1 MIRIFPL
8 LALSL
13 SLAACAGGQ
22 RPEYMRAGTGG
33 EMAFARA
40 ERAQRDGDI
49 ATAMQAYRCSAAFGR
64 GYEVAWHDLG
74 VLALNTADAPGTS
87 AADAE
92 AFRAEGFEALEI
104 AANTGWAA
112 SQAELAIR
120 HHRMGHTAEAAR
132 WSAIYRTNNRD
143 QALGLTRLPQTTS
156 DAIAANASDAERAAA
171 VEAAADFF
179 PRPLD
184 TAQPGPECREL
195 TSPMRREREI
205 NLQDVIE
212 PSVGTSRPTGQ

>member
-1 MIRIFPL
+1 MIRLVPL

-13 SLAACAGGQ
+13 SLAACAGSN

-33 EMAFARA
+33 EMAYARG
-40 ERAQRDGDI
+40 ERAQRAGDV
-49 ATAMQAYRCSAAFGR
+49 ATALEAYRCSAAFGR
-64 GYEVAWHDLG
+64 GYEVAWHSLG
-74 VLALNTADAPGTS
+74 ILALDTAEAPGTLP
-87 AADAE
+87 ADAE
-92 AFRAEGFEALEI
+92 AFRAEGFAALET
-104 AANTGWAA
+104 AARAGWAA

-179 PRPLD
+179 PRTLD
-184 TAQPGPECREL
+184 MTQAGPECSEL

-205 NLQDVIE
+205 NLQDVIQ
-212 PSVGTSRPTGQ
+212 PGVGTSRPTGQ